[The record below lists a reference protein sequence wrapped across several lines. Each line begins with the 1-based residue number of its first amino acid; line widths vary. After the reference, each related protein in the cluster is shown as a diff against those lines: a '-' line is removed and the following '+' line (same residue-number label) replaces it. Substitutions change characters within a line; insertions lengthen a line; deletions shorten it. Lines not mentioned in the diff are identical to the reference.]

1 MLLKIYKDEVLIMGN
16 DISKMRNIGI
26 SAHIDSGKTTL
37 SERILFYC
45 DRIHALHEVRG
56 KDGVG
61 ATMDNMELEKERG
74 ITIQSASTQVKW
86 KDYTV
91 NVIDTPG
98 HVDFTI
104 EVERSLRVLDGA
116 ILVLCS
122 VGGVQSQSIT
132 VDRQLKRYH
141 VPRITFVNKCDR
153 TGANPFKVRMQLR
166 EKLGLNAYMMQIPI
180 GLEDKLEGVVDL
192 VTMKAMYFEGEN
204 GTQIRMAEIPQHLL
218 ADAQKYRE
226 EMIDAAT
233 MFSDELAEAFLE
245 GAETEEMIRAAVRKG
260 TLAEQFVPV
269 FLGSAYKNKGIQPLL
284 DAVGYYLPDPT
295 EIENTAL
302 DLDENE
308 KPVVLGTDE
317 NAPVVALG
325 FKLEDG
331 KYGQLTYVR
340 VYQGTLKKGEE
351 LFNTRAK
358 KKFKVGRL
366 VRMNSATMEDINEG
380 GPGDI
385 VALFGIDCAS
395 GDTFCGGN
403 LNYAMSS
410 MYVPDPVI
418 SLSLTP
424 KDKQAADQMSK
435 ALNRFTKEDPTFRSY
450 VDKESNQTIIQGMG
464 ELHLEVYIERM
475 KREYKCDVETGMPQ
489 VAYREAITQRAD
501 FNYTHKKQTGGSGQ
515 FGRVAGF
522 IEPCTEQDYEF
533 DNQIK
538 GGAIPSEFIPSCD
551 KGFKEAIKR
560 GTLIGFPIV
569 GTKVTI
575 NDGQSHPVDSSD
587 MAFQAAAIGAFRE
600 AYKAAKP
607 AILEPIMK
615 GSIEGPQEFQG
626 NIFGLINQRRGIII
640 SSTEDDN
647 FTRVDAEVPL
657 SEMFGFSTILRSS
670 TQGKAEYSM
679 EFAKYGKAPA
689 SISEELIKEY
699 EAKRLAE
706 KK

>member
-1 MLLKIYKDEVLIMGN
+1 MSN

-61 ATMDNMELEKERG
+61 ATMDNMELERERG
-74 ITIQSASTQVKW
+74 ITIQSASTRVTW

-141 VPRITFVNKCDR
+141 VPRIAFVNKCDR
-153 TGANPFKVRMQLR
+153 TGANPLKVRMQLR

-192 VTMKAMYFEGEN
+192 VTMKALYFEGEN
-204 GTQIRMAEIPQHLL
+204 GTQVRMAEIPPHLT
-218 ADAQKYRE
+218 AEAQKYRE
-226 EMIDAAT
+226 EMLDAAS

-245 GAETEEMIRAAVRKG
+245 GTETEEMIREAIRKG

-284 DAVGYYLPDPT
+284 DGVGYYLPDPS
-295 EIENTAL
+295 EIKNTAL
-302 DLDENE
+302 ALDENE
-308 KPVVLGTDE
+308 KPITLGCEE

-340 VYQGTLKKGEE
+340 IYQGTLKKGEE
-351 LFNTRAK
+351 LFNTRAR

-385 VALFGIDCAS
+385 VALFGVDCAS
-395 GDTFCGGN
+395 GDTFCGGG

-475 KREYKCDVETGMPQ
+475 RREYKCEVETGMPQ

-522 IEPCTEQDYEF
+522 IEPLAEEDYEF
-533 DNQIK
+533 VNQIK

-551 KGFKEAIKR
+551 KGFKEAVKR

-569 GTKVTI
+569 GTRVTI

-615 GSIEGPQEFQG
+615 VSIEGPQEFQG
-626 NIFGLINQRRGIII
+626 NIFGLINQRRGVIV

-679 EFAKYGKAPA
+679 EFAKYGKAP
-689 SISEELIKEY
+689 SSVSEQLIKEY